1 MGSCWVCSGLQYDLI
16 PMHSIGQQAD
26 SGTGSRVVNN
36 TILQKWP
43 KEAEVESRSMGQT
56 EYAGLPVL
64 KDGVADDG
72 Q

>member
-1 MGSCWVCSGLQYDLI
+1 
-16 PMHSIGQQAD
+16 MHSIGQQAD